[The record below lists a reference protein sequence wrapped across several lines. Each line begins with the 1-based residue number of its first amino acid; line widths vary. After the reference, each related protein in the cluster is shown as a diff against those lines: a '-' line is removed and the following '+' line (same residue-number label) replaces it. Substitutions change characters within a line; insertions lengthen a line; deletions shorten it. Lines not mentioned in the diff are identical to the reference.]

1 LDFDDLRF
9 VMGAF
14 MKKYIAIL
22 FALLLVLGSAFPVSA
37 QSYSF
42 QLEKMTVDVYWNA
55 DGSMALD
62 YFFTFANQPGAHVID
77 FVDVGLPNSNYTWAS
92 INAYVNGESVSV
104 SSDYQG
110 SGTGVAVDL
119 GSRAIQPGQRG
130 VVRLFVGRI
139 ERVIY
144 NDDDDVNYASAVFT
158 PTWFGS
164 QYVVGSTDLTVTY
177 HLPPGVQ
184 PEEPRWHSAP
194 SGFPAS
200 RKQVLIKMDAS
211 PTHGTTPMPA
221 VRVSINLAHPSQRH
235 ISLKLQS
242 SQRLRSI
249 SKHFSHPSWM

>member
-1 LDFDDLRF
+1 
-9 VMGAF
+9 
-14 MKKYIAIL
+14 MKKYLSIL
-22 FALLLVLGSAFPVSA
+22 LAFVLLAGTFIPASA

-62 YFFTFANQPGAHVID
+62 YFFTFANQAGASPID
-77 FVDVGLPNSNYTWAS
+77 FVDVGLPNSNYTWTS
-92 INAYVNGESVSV
+92 INASVNGESVSV

-144 NDDDDVNYASAVFT
+144 NDDDDDAYASAVFT

-164 QYVVGSTDLTVTY
+164 QYVVGSTDTRSRTIFRPVCSPKNRAGIL
-177 HLPPGVQ
+177 L
-184 PEEPRWHSAP
+184 RLAS
-194 SGFPAS
+194 PAN
-200 RKQVLIKMDAS
+200 RKQVLITMDAS
-211 PTHGTTPMPA
+211 PTRGTTP
-221 VRVSINLAHPSQRH
+221 I
-235 ISLKLQS
+235 
-242 SQRLRSI
+242 SQRLASV
-249 SKHFSHPSWM
+249 